1 MQLASDKHKTF
12 FNNIKN
18 SIYYLQYLQKGHGT
32 LEICENKF
40 NETRHQKCG

>member
-18 SIYYLQYLQKGHGT
+18 SIYYLQSIYNIYRKGMEH
-32 LEICENKF
+32 
-40 NETRHQKCG
+40 